1 MTETISKIKLDLR
14 SKQADF
20 LLFMTI
26 LLLLGIG
33 TMMVFSAS
41 SASSRIIRGNSYEL
55 LIKQLVFATLGIV
68 LMIAFSF
75 IDYRKLAKLTIPLY
89 IGTVGVLILV
99 LLVGIT
105 KNNAKRWLGAGTL
118 SFQPSEVA
126 KVTVVFLVSYVL
138 SHPKYRDK
146 ARSLW
151 GLLMYMLPVVV
162 MMGLIYL
169 QPHISCIMILGAVM
183 VVMMFVGGVSF
194 YNFALLGVC
203 GVGVVALAFL
213 KFAHVGRRIFAFLDP
228 FSVASDEGYQVVQSL
243 YAIGSG
249 GLFGRGLGQ
258 SVQKYLYLPEPYND
272 FIFSI
277 LAEELGFFGVFIVLF
292 LFGVF
297 IWRGY
302 KIAACANDLLGT
314 LLATGITTI
323 VAVQTIMNVAVV
335 TSSMPATGISLP
347 FFSYGGT
354 SLLILMASMGILL
367 NISKNSKYV
376 KF

>member
-1 MTETISKIKLDLR
+1 MTETVSKIKLDLR
-14 SKQADF
+14 SKQPDF

-26 LLLLGIG
+26 ILLLGIG

-41 SASSRIIRGNSYEL
+41 SASSHIIRGNSYDL
-55 LIKQLVFATLGIV
+55 LKKQLIFAFFGIV
-68 LMIAFSF
+68 LMVVVSF
-75 IDYRKLAKLTIPLY
+75 IDYKILAKFTIPLY
-89 IGTVGVLILV
+89 FGTIGLLILV
-99 LLVGIT
+99 LLIGIT
-105 KNNAKRWLGAGTL
+105 RNNAKRWLGAGVF

-126 KVTVVFLVSYVL
+126 KITVVFLVSYVL

-146 ARSLW
+146 ARSMW
-151 GLLMYMLPVVV
+151 GLLMYVLPVGVL
-162 MMGLIYL
+162 MGLIFL
-169 QPHISCIMILGAVM
+169 QPHISCIMILGAVL
-183 VVMMFVGGVSF
+183 VVMMFVGGASF
-194 YNFALLGVC
+194 YNFALIGSGCLMGIV
-203 GVGVVALAFL
+203 LAFL
-213 KFAHVGRRIFAFLDP
+213 KFDHVGRRIFAFLDP

-277 LAEELGFFGVFIVLF
+277 MAEELGFFGVFIVLF

-323 VAVQTIMNVAVV
+323 VAIQTIMNVAVV

-354 SLLILMASMGILL
+354 SLLILMASMGVLL
-367 NISKNSKYV
+367 NISKNSRYV